1 MVELTLEVYFSV
13 LYVDEE
19 ADEPVEARGERV
31 VDAKEE
37 EEERLR
43 AMSDIVDRLLRP
55 EEKPPT

>member
-19 ADEPVEARGERV
+19 ADEPVDARGERV

-37 EEERLR
+37 EEERL
-43 AMSDIVDRLLRP
+43 
-55 EEKPPT
+55 